1 MANHVNPPVSPTAAA
16 HAARIRVGEEAA
28 NAEHEAPTAGQSTAE
43 LYAARI
49 LPGYKADEA
58 LREAA
63 RQAELRAR
71 GRWVPGDDAE
81 DEEDEAEETAGE
93 VDPLDNPERR
103 SAKVAWKNARTSGY
117 IGL

>member
-1 MANHVNPPVSPTAAA
+1 MAHVNRPVSATAAA
-16 HAARIRVGEEAA
+16 HAARIRAGEEARA
-28 NAEHEAPTAGQSTAE
+28 AKPDTPAGQSTAE
-43 LYAARI
+43 IYAARI
-49 LPGYKADEA
+49 LPGYRADEA
-58 LREAA
+58 LREQA
-63 RQAELRAR
+63 RQADLRAR

-81 DEEDEAEETAGE
+81 DEEDEAEEATGE